1 MTAVDM
7 AIKIPILVYHRV
19 HADDETTVPA
29 DEGRVDLS
37 EFRRQMQYLADSGA
51 RVVTHREIAD
61 WLLDGAEL
69 PGRAVAID
77 FDDNRLNVFENA
89 FPILREHSFCATVF
103 TITDLADGKVV
114 FGPQDYPA
122 MQWHQLATLRDAGW
136 CIAPHTQR
144 HLWLA
149 GPERAPQDDQEMWD
163 EMAGSKQQVETSLGI
178 ESPYFAYPNGSCNDK
193 VATMAR
199 KLFRTARLWDTGIDG
214 PLSMNRRDTDPHQLI
229 GMNVSKKL
237 PFDRFCEMVD
247 GAQ

>member
-1 MTAVDM
+1 MTTVDM
-7 AIKIPILVYHRV
+7 ATKIPILVYHRV

-149 GPERAPQDDQEMWD
+149 GPER
-163 EMAGSKQQVETSLGI
+163 GSPGRSRNVGRDGRVETAGRNKPRDRVALLRLSQRQLQRQGCHDGSQTVSDRQI
-178 ESPYFAYPNGSCNDK
+178 MGYRHRRALVAES
-193 VATMAR
+193 T
-199 KLFRTARLWDTGIDG
+199 
-214 PLSMNRRDTDPHQLI
+214 
-229 GMNVSKKL
+229 
-237 PFDRFCEMVD
+237 
-247 GAQ
+247 